1 MLPQT
6 LRKAKITD
14 REAAAKCCTYERKH
28 IRMSSKEK
36 IRKKGCFKMRPKKAA
51 TGELPPLRP
60 ALSPEARENQMISLA
75 MDLVE
80 KRLREGT
87 ASSAETTHFL
97 KLATVKSE
105 LEKAKLE
112 EENKLLR
119 AKTETL
125 KAAKDNAELYKQAI
139 RAMREYSGL
148 DDEDEFDEN

>member
-1 MLPQT
+1 
-6 LRKAKITD
+6 
-14 REAAAKCCTYERKH
+14 
-28 IRMSSKEK
+28 
-36 IRKKGCFKMRPKKAA
+36 MRPKKAA

-125 KAAKDNAELYKQAI
+125 KAVKDNAELYKKAI

-148 DDEDEFDEN
+148 DDEEDNYDVE

>member
-1 MLPQT
+1 
-6 LRKAKITD
+6 
-14 REAAAKCCTYERKH
+14 
-28 IRMSSKEK
+28 
-36 IRKKGCFKMRPKKAA
+36 MRPKKTAS
-51 TGELPPLRP
+51 GELPPMRP
-60 ALSPEARENQMISLA
+60 ALTPEARENQMIALA

-139 RAMREYSGL
+139 QAMRHYNGM
-148 DDEDEFDEN
+148 DDEEDDGYGMQ

>member
-1 MLPQT
+1 
-6 LRKAKITD
+6 
-14 REAAAKCCTYERKH
+14 
-28 IRMSSKEK
+28 
-36 IRKKGCFKMRPKKAA
+36 
-51 TGELPPLRP
+51 
-60 ALSPEARENQMISLA
+60 MISLA

-105 LEKAKLE
+105 LEKTKLE

-125 KAAKDNAELYKQAI
+125 KAAKENAELYKQAI

-148 DDEDEFDEN
+148 DSEEEEYDME

>member
-1 MLPQT
+1 
-6 LRKAKITD
+6 
-14 REAAAKCCTYERKH
+14 
-28 IRMSSKEK
+28 
-36 IRKKGCFKMRPKKAA
+36 MRPKKAT

-125 KAAKDNAELYKQAI
+125 KAAKDNVELYKQAI

-148 DDEDEFDEN
+148 DDEEDNYDVE